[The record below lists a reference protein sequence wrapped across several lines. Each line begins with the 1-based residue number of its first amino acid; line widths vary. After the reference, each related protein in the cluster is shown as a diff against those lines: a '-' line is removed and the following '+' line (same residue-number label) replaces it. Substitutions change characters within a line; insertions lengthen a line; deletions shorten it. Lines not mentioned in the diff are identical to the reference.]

1 MKGSKPQN
9 YALLIAALPHQHPR
23 HSPKPHARTHARR
36 YEKLQRWDE
45 ALRAYRKRLETTKP
59 GSPENIEALLG
70 ECR

>member
-1 MKGSKPQN
+1 MLCSSQPFPTSIPGT
-9 YALLIAALPHQHPR
+9 H
-23 HSPKPHARTHARR
+23 PKPHARTHARR